1 MANCVRKEVVSG
13 CSFDVSSSSQVSAS
27 KRCRRTLKYQM
38 NYQPETGGDSRWS
51 PNILVKLV
59 PVSVN
64 DIYESVVLRLPL
76 LQLREKILLD
86 RSGEKKIKMIIS
98 MPHLI
103 YSRPEVLLHG
113 NSLGE
118 PVPKLL
124 VLEGQRLHLQI
135 NRSP

>member
-1 MANCVRKEVVSG
+1 
-13 CSFDVSSSSQVSAS
+13 
-27 KRCRRTLKYQM
+27 M